1 MTRRT
6 TRQILIAGLKLEK
19 GRLDKRLKSLKSKN
33 LGCLIGEKATL
44 MITALGQNNSMD
56 NKQEAVSAIREIDK
70 KIAIAEKSKNNDEQ
84 ICQVEQE
91 LFTINSE
98 LNRLENSKS
107 YYLYE

>member
-6 TRQILIAGLKLEK
+6 ARQILIAGLKLEK
-19 GRLDKRLKSLKSKN
+19 GRLNKRIKSLKSKN
-33 LGCLIGEKATL
+33 LGCLIEEKAAL
-44 MITALGQNNSMD
+44 MITALGQNNSLE
-56 NKQEAVSAIREIDK
+56 KRQEAVSAIREIDK

-98 LNRLENSKS
+98 LNRLENDKS

>member
-6 TRQILIAGLKLEK
+6 ARQILIAGLKLEK
-19 GRLDKRLKSLKSKN
+19 GRLNKRIKSLKSKN
-33 LGCLIGEKATL
+33 LGCLIEEKATL
-44 MITALGQNNSMD
+44 MITALGQNNSLE
-56 NKQEAVSAIREIDK
+56 KRQEAVSAIRKIDK

-98 LNRLENSKS
+98 LNRLENDKS